1 MEELEEVATAEMAE
15 TAKEEMVVM
24 AEMAMEVETIT
35 IQEMFH
41 ITTKIS
47 SADIHCILWWKIDA
61 EEEIKVTSGK
71 SMLNEK
77 KKFKKGNSWIRGQN
91 QFDFKKF

>member
-1 MEELEEVATAEMAE
+1 MMEELEEMATAEMVEMATAEMVE
-15 TAKEEMVVM
+15 TAKEEMVEMVI

-47 SADIHCILWWKIDA
+47 SARIHCIL
-61 EEEIKVTSGK
+61 
-71 SMLNEK
+71 
-77 KKFKKGNSWIRGQN
+77 
-91 QFDFKKF
+91 